1 MKITFFIADW
11 GGCGYYRCV
20 VPAQYLI
27 KNGITFKI
35 ETEYS
40 RENIDKADIIIMQR
54 QFKEEVIPWQRYA
67 LEHGKKVVFECDDS
81 IFNVP
86 KWNPTYAH
94 WSAVKDS
101 AIELLQ
107 NSHLVTVT
115 NNALKEQFS
124 KYNKNIVILPNSIDF
139 SVIRQLEEKDL
150 FLQFNELDQD
160 FKRKPILTS
169 KILNE
174 KERGIINIGW
184 AGSFT
189 HERDLPILNEVIP
202 YICKKNPN
210 VIFYSAGF
218 VHGDLIK
225 RMPHFQLRMIE
236 GVDTPK
242 YLGLLKALRLDIGLA
257 PIKRVVFNEGKSNLK
272 ALEYLSVKAVPV
284 TTNFGHYAE
293 TLENYTTG
301 FLCSDDPAHWIKIIQ
316 KLIDQKALRE
326 SIAQDGYEMVK
337 NNFNIE
343 QNWKLWQKAYND
355 LLD

>member
-1 MKITFFIADW
+1 MKITFFISDW

-40 RENIDKADIIIMQR
+40 YANIDKADIIVMQR
-54 QFKEEVIPWQRYA
+54 QFKKDAIPWQIYA
-67 LEHGKKVVFECDDS
+67 IEQGKKVVFECDDD

-86 KWNPTYAH
+86 KWNPTYEH
-94 WSAVKDS
+94 WSEVKDS
-101 AIELLQ
+101 AIELMRH
-107 NSHLVTVT
+107 SHLVTVT
-115 NNALKEQFS
+115 NDALKRQFS
-124 KYNKNIVILPNSIDF
+124 KYNNNVVVLPNSIDF
-139 SVIRQLEEKDL
+139 GVIRQLEEKDL
-150 FLQFNELDQD
+150 FLQILELDRS
-160 FKRKPILTS
+160 FKRKPFLTS
-169 KILNE
+169 KIINE
-174 KERGIINIGW
+174 KERGAVNIGW

-189 HERDLPILNEVIP
+189 HEKDLPILDEVMP

-210 VIFYSAGF
+210 VIFYNVGF
-218 VHGDLIK
+218 ICQSLID
-225 RMPHFQLRMIE
+225 RMRGLQLRMIE

-242 YLGLLKALRLDIGLA
+242 YMGLLKALRLDIGLA

-272 ALEYLSVKAVPV
+272 SLEYLSVGAVPV
-284 TTNFGHYAE
+284 ATNFGHYAE

-301 FLCSDDPAHWIKIIQ
+301 FLCSDDPAHWIKVIQ

-326 SIAQDGYEMVK
+326 NMARDGYEMVK
-337 NNFNIE
+337 AYFNIE
-343 QNWKLWQKAYND
+343 HNWQFWYKAYSD